1 MPVQCVLFRL
11 HLICIGVNSYTIYD
25 IRLGSSSTTPATSG
39 RVEVLTFRGWMPIC
53 APSWG
58 TSESRVFCRQLG
70 YNYSSY
76 SENKKKNLHVILPV
90 YL

>member
-1 MPVQCVLFRL
+1 MCSIPTAFDL
-11 HLICIGVNSYTIYD
+11 HIGVNSYTIYD

-76 SENKKKNLHVILPV
+76 SENKNLHAILPV